1 MKILLR
7 IISVML
13 SASLFISLVSADG
26 MFDEDSV
33 KIVTE
38 HYSDDLLADFENE
51 DENGSVE
58 AGAVADF
65 SALKAR
71 SLILMDQDSGK
82 VLYELKSDERCAPA
96 SITKIMSLLL
106 FMEALD
112 NGQLKLEQQVSCS
125 EHAAS
130 MGGSQI
136 WLEPGETMSV
146 DDLLKA
152 VAVGS
157 ANDATVALAEAVA
170 GSEENFVGM
179 MNERAKQFGMENTNF
194 VNCSGLD
201 AENHFTTARD
211 IALMSKA
218 LMTHPKIYDYTTI
231 WMDTLRNGATQ
242 LVNTN
247 KLVRFYNGATGLK
260 TGTTDDAGC
269 CLSAT
274 ATRDGLSLVA
284 VVLGS
289 PTSNDRFSAAK
300 ALLNYGFANYCYVS
314 IPIKLGDKKTI
325 PVKGGTELEVELS
338 VGDAVGL
345 LSEKTNKDK
354 YSIKINLPESV
365 DAPIKKGEVIGRVEV
380 MLDNKVVSKHDITA
394 ENEVEAMSMSNGIL
408 RMLKG
413 VFSV

>member
-136 WLEPGETMSV
+136 WLEPGEMMSV

-300 ALLNYGFANYCYVS
+300 ALLNYGFASYCYVS

>member
-179 MNERAKQFGMENTNF
+179 MNERAKQLGMENTNF